1 MTNREISDKAFEIIK
16 LNQQYMSNQIKA
28 QSMGYELD
36 TIMKDMPLEDLL
48 VLGCALTYITEQ
60 TERTLQK

>member
-1 MTNREISDKAFEIIK
+1 MTNREISDKALEIIK

-36 TIMKDMPLEDLL
+36 TIMKDM
-48 VLGCALTYITEQ
+48 Q